1 MISRTLHHLIRFA
14 NDVIEASDRSLY
26 FSVASTKFG
35 FDNLYLDVLEAKP
48 HGQLLKYDPSSNETS
63 ILLDGLAFPNGVAL
77 SRDEDYL
84 VVCETWKFRFL
95 KHWLK
100 GETTGEM
107 EIFVQN
113 LPGGPDNINLA
124 PDGSFWIA
132 IVELRSSVLD
142 FVHTSKASRHLLA
155 AFPKW
160 YELISPVRRKS
171 TVINVAADGS
181 MIRKFQDP
189 NGKVMS
195 FVTSVIEL
203 EDHLYL
209 GSLNS
214 NFIGKLPLKVE

>member
-26 FSVASTKFG
+26 FSVASSKFG
-35 FDNLYLDVLEAKP
+35 FDNLYLDVLVAKP
-48 HGQLLKYDPSSNETS
+48 HGQLL
-63 ILLDGLAFPNGVAL
+63 
-77 SRDEDYL
+77 
-84 VVCETWKFRFL
+84 KFRFL

-214 NFIGKLPLKVE
+214 NFIGKLPLKAE